1 MKELL
6 CKNKKAI
13 SKFIGA
19 IVFLIIII
27 QVFLAL
33 TYLFRGN
40 QYNYNDRISVV
51 GIKEEKE
58 NSLDVIY
65 VGGSAAFVYWEPLH
79 AYSDY
84 GFTSYDLAT
93 NSIQAENIL
102 AYIKYAQQ
110 YQSPDLYVI
119 GVRAFQYF
127 DEVGS
132 EIGLRVTSD
141 SLDMGWNRTQLINT
155 YLNNRSLETDE
166 IALYFDIAKYHTNY
180 TALQNETAWQLIDNS
195 MNCDYKGG
203 QIQTA
208 WCYLEEPKNV
218 KTDKRAEL
226 EENDTKTLIELLDYL
241 KKNDLNALF
250 VVCPYFI
257 TTEEYAKYN
266 TIGDIVSDYG
276 YEFLNTNDYYQEMG
290 IDFSTDFYHVNH
302 VNSLG
307 ARKYTDFLGNYLSQN
322 YNLPDHRDDI
332 NYREWQTLAENYI
345 LTADSSHATVQNMIE
360 SANEAYEIAQNI
372 KKTYDFTEWA
382 ALVNDERFTVITAG
396 NCGFK
401 ATDVKPQYT
410 SSLSWLNLDDIY
422 GVENYI
428 KIVRKADV
436 IGSNENGVPSIT
448 FDIGHFLQKVSCTV
462 DNYSIYIDGIDYSC
476 GDSSNINMVVFDNYH
491 RTIVDAIYLYAED
504 GNVKIGRNSAE
515 K

>member
-33 TYLFRGN
+33 TYLLRGN

-51 GIKEEKE
+51 GIKEEK

-93 NSIQAENIL
+93 NTIQAENIL
-102 AYIKYAQQ
+102 AYIKYAQK

-132 EIGLRVTSD
+132 EIGLRITSD

-195 MNCDYKGG
+195 MSCDYKGG

-208 WCYLEEPKNV
+208 WCYLEEPENV
-218 KTDKRAEL
+218 KTDKRTEL
-226 EENDTKTLIELLDYL
+226 LKNDTKTLVELLDYL

-257 TTEEYAKYN
+257 TADDYAKYN
-266 TIGDIVSDYG
+266 TINDIVSEYG
-276 YEFLNTNDYYQEMG
+276 YNFLNTNDYYEEMG
-290 IDFSTDFYHVNH
+290 LDFSTDFYNSSH

-307 ARKYTDFLGNYLSQN
+307 ARKYTDFLEKYLSAN
-322 YNLPDHRDDI
+322 YDLPDHRGDE
-332 NYREWQTLAENYI
+332 NYDEWQALANNYVSI
-345 LTADSSHATVQNMIE
+345 ANDSQAAVQGLID
-360 SANEAYEIAQNI
+360 SANGAFKVAEDI
-372 KKTYDFTEWA
+372 KTEEDFSAWA
-382 ALVNDERFTVITAG
+382 ALVNDERFTVIAVG
-396 NCGFK
+396 KCGFL
-401 ATDVKPQYT
+401 ARDLRPQYT
-410 SSLSWLNLDDIY
+410 SSLKQLNLYDIY
-422 GVENYI
+422 GKDNYI
-428 KIVRKADV
+428 KIIRGADV
-436 IGSNENGVPSIT
+436 VGANADESSSIT
-448 FDIGHFLQKVSCTV
+448 VNIGHNQYPVPCV
-462 DNYSIYIDGIDYSC
+462 IDNDLMAAIYIDGTNYSL
-476 GDSSNINMVVFDNYH
+476 GNNSNINMVVFDNYH
-491 RTIVDAIYLYAED
+491 RTVVDSVYLYVED
-504 GNVKIGRNSAE
+504 GSIKIGR